1 MRKLVSPELCR
12 ALFALICG
20 SVLAGCA
27 VEGPVP
33 TGSSGAFLPRM
44 TAAADGQLGQALLPD
59 SLETRVLAFAE
70 ASLGRKIGTG
80 QCAEL
85 ADHALTSNGAN
96 TFSDY
101 AAATNGDDYIWGTRI
116 ALADARPGDII
127 QFRDYSVTVTARS
140 RSDETSDGLEWSHHT
155 AVVEQNVGAALLII
169 EQNVDDSQTVK
180 RGRVPIRATT
190 VSDGR
195 VTTSTVIEGQLSA
208 YRPKAG

>member
-1 MRKLVSPELCR
+1 MRKLLSPELCR
-12 ALFALICG
+12 PLLTHICG
-20 SVLAGCA
+20 LMLAGCA
-27 VEGPVP
+27 VQAPVI
-33 TGSSGAFLPRM
+33 TGSGAAFLPSM
-44 TAAADGQLGQALLPD
+44 AASAAAPATLALLPD
-59 SLETRVLAFAE
+59 ALEARVLAFAQ
-70 ASLGRKIGTG
+70 ASFGQKIGTG

-101 AAATNGDDYIWGTRI
+101 APVTNGDDYIWGTRI
-116 ALADARPGDII
+116 ALTDARPGDII
-127 QFRDYSVTVTARS
+127 QFRDYSVTVTTRS
-140 RSDETSDGLEWSHHT
+140 RMDEQSDSLDWSHHT
-155 AVVEQNVGAALLII
+155 AVVEQNVGDALLVL

>member
-1 MRKLVSPELCR
+1 MRKLMSHELCR
-12 ALFALICG
+12 ALFALVCG

-27 VEGPVP
+27 VDAPIA
-33 TGSSGAFLPRM
+33 SSTDGGFPPGM
-44 TAAADGQLGQALLPD
+44 VAATPSPLGLRPD
-59 SLETRVLAFAE
+59 PLEARVLAFAQ
-70 ASLGRKIGTG
+70 ASFGRKVGTG

-101 AAATNGDDYIWGTRI
+101 AAATHGDDYVWGTRI

-127 QFRDYSVTVTARS
+127 QFRDYAVTVTARS
-140 RSDETSDGLEWSHHT
+140 KMDKQSDSLDWSHHT
-155 AVVEQNVGAALLII
+155 AVVEQNLGDVLVVL

-180 RGRVPIRATT
+180 RGRIPIRSTI

>member
-12 ALFALICG
+12 ALFTLICG

-27 VEGPVP
+27 VEAPVI
-33 TGSSGAFLPRM
+33 TGSGDTFLPR
-44 TAAADGQLGQALLPD
+44 TASAAATPSTLALLPD
-59 SLETRVLAFAE
+59 PLEARVLAFAQ
-70 ASLGRKIGTG
+70 ASFGQKIGTG

-101 AAATNGDDYIWGTRI
+101 APATHGDDYIWGTRV
-116 ALADARPGDII
+116 ALMDARPGDII
-127 QFRDYSVTVTARS
+127 QFRDYSVTVTVRS
-140 RSDETSDGLEWSHHT
+140 RMDEQSDSLEWSHHT
-155 AVVEQNVGAALLII
+155 AVVEQNVGDALLII
-169 EQNVDDSQTVK
+169 EQNADERQTVK